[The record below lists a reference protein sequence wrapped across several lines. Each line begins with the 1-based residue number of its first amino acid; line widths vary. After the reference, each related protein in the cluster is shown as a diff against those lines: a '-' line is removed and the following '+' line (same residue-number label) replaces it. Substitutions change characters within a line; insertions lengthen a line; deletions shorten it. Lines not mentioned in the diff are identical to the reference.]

1 MRGMKKWMPFKSL
14 KGQYETLDKMK
25 NERKKQTMPELS
37 IDEIDDLNHALTSL
51 KKGDRTSVTYFT
63 DGEIKK
69 KDVVFL
75 RCDGYSRTV
84 SFKEVTIPFASLIRF
99 E

>member
-25 NERKKQTMPELS
+25 NERRKQTMPELS
-37 IDEIDDLNHALTSL
+37 IDEIDDLNRALTTL
-51 KKGDRTSVTYFT
+51 KKGDKTSVTYFT
-63 DGEIKK
+63 NGEILK

-84 SFKEVTIPFASLIRF
+84 LFKEMTIPFASLISF

>member
-37 IDEIDDLNHALTSL
+37 IDEIDDLNRALTTL
-51 KKGDRTSVTYFT
+51 KKGDKTSVTYFT
-63 DGEIKK
+63 DGEILK

-84 SFKEVTIPFASLIRF
+84 LFKEVTIPFASLISF